1 MQKQKHCTVRKIK
14 LIKKTACQHHID
26 ELKQFNLHPARIY
39 TLLIS
44 IKHLNKNKG

>member
-1 MQKQKHCTVRKIK
+1 MQKQKHCTVSKIK
-14 LIKKTACQHHID
+14 LIKKISMSTSID
-26 ELKQFNLHPARIY
+26 ELKQFNVHPARIY